1 MAYSNV
7 KNLRRWQIS
16 KESKYYLSKEA
27 FLQALYFAYR
37 YQEFKDILEEMGDGS
52 KALSYDGQP
61 RGSLAGSSLEDLAI
75 KRAKISAKIDLIES
89 SCREADP
96 ELYFWLIKGVTSDTV
111 GYNYLRCQLHMP
123 CGRNQYY
130 ERRRKFYYILSHKL
144 DN

>member
-1 MAYSNV
+1 M
-7 KNLRRWQIS
+7 
-16 KESKYYLSKEA
+16 SKEA

-61 RGSLAGSSLEDLAI
+61 RGTSAGSSLEDLAI

-89 SCREADP
+89 SVYEADP
-96 ELYFWLIKGVTSDTV
+96 DLFMWLLKGVTSDSV
-111 GYNYLRCQLHMP
+111 GYNYLHFQLHMP

-130 ERRRKFYYILSHKL
+130 DRRRKFYYILSKKL
-144 DN
+144 DD